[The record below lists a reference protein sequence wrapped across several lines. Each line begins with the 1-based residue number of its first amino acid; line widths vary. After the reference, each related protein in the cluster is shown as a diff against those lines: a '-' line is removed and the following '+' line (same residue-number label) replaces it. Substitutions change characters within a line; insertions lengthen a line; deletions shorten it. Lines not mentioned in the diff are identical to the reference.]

1 MLIDRMKFDLR
12 LYVLVLGID
21 PMRIFLFKDGL
32 ARLATTAYC
41 EPTDYN
47 MNNMQMHLTNY
58 AINKNSLGFMKNYT
72 AVADFVG
79 SKRSLKFVMRYVKK
93 QFNADTTKLMAQIK
107 DLTIK
112 TILSAQPHLSQNY
125 KNYQIDD
132 YENSLAFEI
141 LGFDIM
147 LDQQCKP
154 ILLEIN
160 HAPSFATDS
169 PIDEKIK
176 GQVIYDTIN
185 MLGLN
190 QKRKKNY
197 KAINKLRVDLRRMQ
211 SKKAGVTQA

>member
-1 MLIDRMKFDLR
+1 
-12 LYVLVLGID
+12 
-21 PMRIFLFKDGL
+21 
-32 ARLATTAYC
+32 
-41 EPTDYN
+41 
-47 MNNMQMHLTNY
+47 MHLTNY

-79 SKRSLKFVMRYVKK
+79 SKRSLKFVMRYVRK

-112 TILSAQPHLSQNY
+112 TILSAQPHISQTY

-147 LDQQCKP
+147 LDQNCKP

-176 GQVIYDTIN
+176 G
-185 MLGLN
+185 
-190 QKRKKNY
+190 
-197 KAINKLRVDLRRMQ
+197 
-211 SKKAGVTQA
+211 